1 MAANAIETE
10 ETDPVDYALI
20 AQQNDAF
27 RKRQPEGGEG
37 MFVQT
42 NAIDNMGPSFVA
54 ACLANTITYDDF
66 TEDNDPHGT
75 HEMGFM
81 EIMGR
86 KVWFKIDLYDENYQY
101 GTPAPTDLSKTRRVL
116 TILFPSDY

>member
-1 MAANAIETE
+1 MAAIAQQTE
-10 ETDPVDYALI
+10 EAGHVDYALI

-42 NAIDNMGPSFVA
+42 TAIDNMGPSFVA
-54 ACLANTITYDDF
+54 ACLAQIVTYDGF
-66 TEDNDPHGT
+66 TEDNDPYGT
-75 HEMGFM
+75 REMGFM
-81 EIMGR
+81 DVMGQ

-101 GTPAPTDLSKTRRVL
+101 GTSAPTDLTKTRRVL

>member
-1 MAANAIETE
+1 MTATAKQTNDAGQ
-10 ETDPVDYALI
+10 VDYALI

-27 RKRQPEGGEG
+27 RKRLPEGGDG
-37 MFVQT
+37 IIVQT
-42 NAIDNMGPSFVA
+42 NAIDNMGPDFVA
-54 ACLANTITYDDF
+54 SCLAQIDTYDDF

-75 HEMGFM
+75 HEMGFI

-116 TILFPSDY
+116 TILFPGDY

>member
-1 MAANAIETE
+1 MAAIAQQTNETGQ
-10 ETDPVDYALI
+10 VDYALI
-20 AQQNDAF
+20 ARQNDAF
-27 RKRQPEGGEG
+27 RKRLPEGGEG
-37 MFVQT
+37 IIVQT
-42 NAIDNMGPSFVA
+42 TAVDNMGPSFVA
-54 ACLANTITYDDF
+54 ACLNQIVTYDDF
-66 TEDNDPHGT
+66 NEDNDPDGT

-81 EIMGR
+81 DIMGH

>member
-1 MAANAIETE
+1 MAAIANQIKETG
-10 ETDPVDYALI
+10 PVDYSLI

-27 RKRQPEGGEG
+27 RKRLPEGGAG

-42 NAIDNMGPSFVA
+42 TAIDNMGPIFVA
-54 ACLANTITYDDF
+54 ACLAQIVTYDDF

-75 HEMGFM
+75 REMGFM
-81 EIMGR
+81 EVMG
-86 KVWFKIDLYDENYQY
+86 KTVWFKIDLYDENYQY

>member
-1 MAANAIETE
+1 MAAIANQTVE
-10 ETDPVDYALI
+10 PGHVDYALI
-20 AQQNDAF
+20 ARQNDAF
-27 RKRQPEGGEG
+27 RKRQPAGGEG

-42 NAIDNMGPSFVA
+42 TAIDNMGPVFVA
-54 ACLANTITYDDF
+54 ACLAQIVAYDDF
-66 TEDNDPHGT
+66 TEENDPHGT

>member
-1 MAANAIETE
+1 MAAIAKQTE
-10 ETDPVDYALI
+10 ETGQVDYALI

-37 MFVQT
+37 MIVQT
-42 NAIDNMGPSFVA
+42 TAIDNMGPSFVA
-54 ACLANTITYDDF
+54 ACLAQIAAYDDF

-75 HEMGFM
+75 REMGFM
-81 EIMGR
+81 DIMGH
-86 KVWFKIDLYDENYQY
+86 KVWFKIDLYDETYQY

>member
-1 MAANAIETE
+1 MAATAHQTVE
-10 ETDPVDYALI
+10 PGQVDYALI

-27 RKRQPEGGEG
+27 RKRLPEGGEG
-37 MFVQT
+37 IIVQT
-42 NAIDNMGPSFVA
+42 TAIDNMGPSFVA
-54 ACLANTITYDDF
+54 ACLNQIVTYDDF

-81 EIMGR
+81 EVMGH
-86 KVWFKIDLYDENYQY
+86 KVWFKIDLYDETYQY

>member
-1 MAANAIETE
+1 MAATTQQTVE
-10 ETDPVDYALI
+10 PGQVDYAPI

-37 MFVQT
+37 MIVQT
-42 NAIDNMGPSFVA
+42 TAIDNMGPIFVA
-54 ACLANTITYDDF
+54 ACLAQIATYDDF

-81 EIMGR
+81 DIMGR
-86 KVWFKIDLYDENYQY
+86 KVWFKIDLYDETYQY